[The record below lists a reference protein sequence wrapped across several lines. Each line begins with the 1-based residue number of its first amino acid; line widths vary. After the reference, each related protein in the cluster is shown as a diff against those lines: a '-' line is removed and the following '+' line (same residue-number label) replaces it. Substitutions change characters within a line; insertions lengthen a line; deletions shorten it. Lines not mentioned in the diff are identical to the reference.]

1 MGMEEWDAAG
11 KGLQHHTSRAGLQ
24 SSSKSTSPPPTSLL
38 SPRLRVPG
46 VSPETH
52 SPCEAMCAQMWGL
65 QIKSLPREETA
76 AVAAETQPK
85 ALVWGQ
91 FQHQD
96 GQDFKRRTCI
106 YYGMKHNA
114 RKRNP

>member
-1 MGMEEWDAAG
+1 MLLERGCNTTPLEQVCNLAVNAF
-11 KGLQHHTSRAGLQ
+11 
-24 SSSKSTSPPPTSLL
+24 PPPTSLL
-38 SPRLRVPG
+38 CPRLRVPG
-46 VSPETH
+46 VSPENH
-52 SPCEAMCAQMWGL
+52 SPCEAMCAQIWGL
-65 QIKSLPREETA
+65 QRKSLPREETA

-114 RKRNP
+114 HKRNP